1 MESLIA
7 LQAIQLKRGRQTSA
21 AKEDIAKL
29 RSNVPE
35 GILGHFDRLITRGKK
50 GVAVARNGVCG
61 ECHLKIS
68 SGTWA
73 NLPHRSD
80 IHLCDTCGRYLY
92 LPPQTAAQAPSAPAK
107 AAKSRKKAEPALV

>member
-1 MESLIA
+1 MA
-7 LQAIQLKRGRQTSA
+7 LQAAQLKPARHTA
-21 AKEDIAKL
+21 TAKEDIAKL
-29 RSNVPE
+29 RNGIPE
-35 GILGHFDRLITRGKK
+35 GILGHFDRLLARGKK
-50 GVAVARNGVCG
+50 GVSIARNGVCS

-92 LPPQTAAQAPSAPAK
+92 LPPQTVADALEEPSAPAK
-107 AAKSRKKAEPALV
+107 ATKSRKRTESALT

>member
-7 LQAIQLKRGRQTSA
+7 LQAIQLKHGRQTA
-21 AKEDIAKL
+21 AAMEDIAEL

-35 GILGHFDRLITRGKK
+35 SILGHFDRLLARGKK
-50 GVAVARNGVCG
+50 GVAIARNGVCS

-68 SGTWA
+68 SGVWA

-92 LPPQTAAQAPSAPAK
+92 LSPQTALD
-107 AAKSRKKAEPALV
+107 ALEGTNCRSG